1 MKKNFKKVA
10 DAQGI
15 LTKKV
20 TSNDG
25 VNALIDSLG
34 IIGFVKTAVKN
45 ACFCGRVFDPRCST
59 NVIVPAWAKSLMDK
73 EKSLA
78 GSVASILQS
87 TINAICLVYYKNAI
101 ANNGQIQTH
110 QIFAVPYNGRDIL
123 HGIYTI
129 NVIEHEDPTNEVGT
143 VKQIQV
149 KV

>member
-78 GSVASILQS
+78 GFVASILQS
-87 TINAICLVYYKNAI
+87 TIKAICSS
-101 ANNGQIQTH
+101 
-110 QIFAVPYNGRDIL
+110 AVPYNANDIL

-129 NVIEHEDPTNEVGT
+129 NVIEHEDPTNKVGT

>member
-20 TSNDG
+20 ISIDG

-34 IIGFVKTAVKN
+34 IIGFVKTAVEN
-45 ACFCGRVFDPRCST
+45 TCFCGRVFDPRCST

-87 TINAICLVYYKNAI
+87 TINAIC
-101 ANNGQIQTH
+101 
-110 QIFAVPYNGRDIL
+110 FSPVPYNGRDIL

-129 NVIEHEDPTNEVGT
+129 NVVDHKDTTSKVAAI
-143 VKQIQV
+143 KQIQV

>member
-1 MKKNFKKVA
+1 MKKNFKKSAV
-10 DAQGI
+10 AQGI

-25 VNALIDSLG
+25 VNALITSLG
-34 IIGFVKTAVKN
+34 INGFVKTAVEN

-59 NVIVPAWAKSLMDK
+59 NVIVPAWAKSLMNK

-87 TINAICLVYYKNAI
+87 TIKAICSSP
-101 ANNGQIQTH
+101 
-110 QIFAVPYNGRDIL
+110 VPYNGNDIL

-129 NVIEHEDPTNEVGT
+129 NVVEHKDTSSKVAPI
-143 VKQIQV
+143 KQIQV
-149 KV
+149 RV

>member
-25 VNALIDSLG
+25 VNALITSLG
-34 IIGFVKTAVKN
+34 INGFVKTAVEN
-45 ACFCGRVFDPRCST
+45 TCFCGRVFDPRCST

-87 TINAICLVYYKNAI
+87 TIKAICSS
-101 ANNGQIQTH
+101 
-110 QIFAVPYNGRDIL
+110 AVPYNANDIL

-129 NVIEHEDPTNEVGT
+129 NVIDQNSPTNKAAAI
-143 VKQIQV
+143 KQIQV
-149 KV
+149 VV

>member
-10 DAQGI
+10 NAQGI

-25 VNALIDSLG
+25 VNALITSLG
-34 IIGFVKTAVKN
+34 INGFVKTAVEN
-45 ACFCGRVFDPRCST
+45 AYFCGRVFDPRCST
-59 NVIVPAWAKSLMDK
+59 NVIVPAWAKNIMDK

-87 TINAICLVYYKNAI
+87 TIKAICSSP
-101 ANNGQIQTH
+101 
-110 QIFAVPYNGRDIL
+110 VPYNGRDIL

-129 NVIEHEDPTNEVGT
+129 NVVDQNSPTNKAAVI
-143 VKQIQV
+143 KQIQV
-149 KV
+149 VV

>member
-34 IIGFVKTAVKN
+34 IIGFVKTAVEN
-45 ACFCGRVFDPRCST
+45 AYFCGRVFDPRCST

-87 TINAICLVYYKNAI
+87 TIKAICSS
-101 ANNGQIQTH
+101 
-110 QIFAVPYNGRDIL
+110 AVPYNANDIL

-129 NVIEHEDPTNEVGT
+129 NVIEHEDPTNKVGT

>member
-1 MKKNFKKVA
+1 MKKNFKKGAVA
-10 DAQGI
+10 QSI

-25 VNALIDSLG
+25 VNALITSLG
-34 IIGFVKTAVKN
+34 INGFVKTAVEN
-45 ACFCGRVFDPRCST
+45 AYFCGRVFDPRCST

-87 TINAICLVYYKNAI
+87 TIKAICSS
-101 ANNGQIQTH
+101 
-110 QIFAVPYNGRDIL
+110 AVPYNANDIL

-129 NVIEHEDPTNEVGT
+129 NVIDQNSPTNKVGT

>member
-34 IIGFVKTAVKN
+34 IIGFVKTAVEN
-45 ACFCGRVFDPRCST
+45 AYFCGRVFDPRCST
-59 NVIVPAWAKSLMDK
+59 NVIVPAWAKSLMNK
-73 EKSLA
+73 EKSLG

-87 TINAICLVYYKNAI
+87 TINAICSSP
-101 ANNGQIQTH
+101 
-110 QIFAVPYNGRDIL
+110 VPYNGRDIL

-129 NVIEHEDPTNEVGT
+129 NVIEHEDPTNKVGT